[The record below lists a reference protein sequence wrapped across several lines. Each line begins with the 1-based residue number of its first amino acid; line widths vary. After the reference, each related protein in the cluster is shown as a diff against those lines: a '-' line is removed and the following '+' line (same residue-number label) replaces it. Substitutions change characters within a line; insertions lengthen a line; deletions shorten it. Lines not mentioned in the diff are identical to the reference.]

1 MTGTI
6 TGRDAFI
13 ANLNKHGNFDE
24 FYELYQPVSIL
35 PKTRLAEKTL
45 DQLLDVAKERAAQVY
60 ATVIETTKGELPNV
74 IAEVIAEHGGGK
86 VIIPSDD
93 RFAEFGLEPNGAPL
107 AIWQPGREH
116 REENL
121 ANAESA
127 NVAVAFA
134 DWFLAESCSA
144 VVYSRPGQ
152 GRALHF
158 LPQHYVSIV
167 PASVIVPR
175 TTGTAMALNSP
186 QNPAFAEG
194 RTVHFISGPS
204 NSADIELEL
213 VVGLH
218 GPLSATYVI
227 VTDA

>member
-1 MTGTI
+1 MNGTI
-6 TGRDAFI
+6 TGRETFLK
-13 ANLNKHGNFDE
+13 NLEKRGTFDKT
-24 FYELYQPVSIL
+24 YEPYEPLNDL
-35 PKTRLAEKTL
+35 PKTRLADKSIDELIEIAAVRAGQVFATIVTTTRAGL
-45 DQLLDVAKERAAQVY
+45 PDAIGSVVAE
-60 ATVIETTKGELPNV
+60 N
-74 IAEVIAEHGGGK
+74 GGGQ
-86 VIIPSDD
+86 VLIPTDE
-93 RFAEFGLEPNGAPL
+93 RFAEFGLVPSGDPL
-107 AIWQPGREH
+107 VVWQPGREH
-116 REENL
+116 REANL
-121 ANAESA
+121 EAAANS

-158 LPQHYVSIV
+158 LPRHYISIV

-175 TTGTAMALNSP
+175 TTGVAGTLNSFDH
-186 QNPAFAEG
+186 PAVAEG

-218 GPLSATYVI
+218 GPLSATYII